1 VNPFS
6 ETPAETIASLGEQK
20 LLARIRRWLGAA
32 APAAPAGMGDDC
44 AVLTTPAPA
53 RGTRAKLPRSAAP
66 ATLVTVDPVIY
77 DEHFDDAVA
86 PRDVGR
92 KLLRRNLSD
101 IAAMGGRPRAAVL
114 ALALDPRTRLDWLE
128 AFYRGLGADAR
139 RFGVPLV
146 GGDLATHRGGLVATL
161 TLLGETTAPGA
172 RALTRSGAQIGDFI
186 AVTGRLGG
194 SLPSGRHHSFTPR
207 LDEGQWLAR
216 RAEVV
221 SLMDLSDGLAKDI
234 HSLTPAGARPLL
246 FGELL
251 PRHPGVDL
259 RGALTDGEDYE
270 LLLALR
276 TTPAGAQKL
285 LADWRR
291 SFPRLPLTVVGQF
304 APRAAA
310 PARHGAL
317 DLSVYHGF
325 EHFH

>member
-1 VNPFS
+1 MNPFS
-6 ETPAETIASLGEQK
+6 EKPAETIAALGEQK

-32 APAAPAGMGDDC
+32 APAAPVGMGDDC
-44 AVLTTPAPA
+44 AVLPAA
-53 RGTRAKLPRSAAP
+53 LAPRSAPRTAKAAP
-66 ATLVTVDPVIY
+66 ATLVTVDPVIFG
-77 DEHFDDAVA
+77 EHFDAAVP
-86 PRDVGR
+86 PRAVGR

-128 AFYRGLGADAR
+128 SFYRGLAADAR

-146 GGDLATHRGGLVATL
+146 GGDLATHHGGLVATL

-172 RALTRSGAQIGDFI
+172 RALTRSGARIGDFI

-207 LDEGQWLAR
+207 LAEGQWLAR
-216 RAEVV
+216 RPEVAA
-221 SLMDLSDGLAKDI
+221 LMDLSDGLAKDI
-234 HSLTPAGARPLL
+234 HSITPAGARPLL

-276 TTPAGAQKL
+276 ATPAEAQKL
-285 LADWRR
+285 LSTWRR
-291 SFPRLPLTVVGQF
+291 AFPRLPLTVVGQF
-304 APRAAA
+304 APSAAA
-310 PARHGAL
+310 PVDHGAL
-317 DLSVYHGF
+317 DLSAYHGF

>member
-1 VNPFS
+1 MNPFS
-6 ETPAETIASLGEQK
+6 DTPAETVAALGEQK

-44 AVLTTPAPA
+44 AVLPPA
-53 RGTRAKLPRSAAP
+53 RAAKSRP
-66 ATLVTVDPVIY
+66 ATLVTVDPVIFG
-77 DEHFDDAVA
+77 EHFDAAVPPRAVA
-86 PRDVGR
+86 R

-128 AFYRGLGADAR
+128 SFYRGLAADAR

-146 GGDLATHRGGLVATL
+146 GGDLATHRGGLVASL
-161 TLLGETTAPGA
+161 TVLGETTAPGA
-172 RALTRSGAQIGDFI
+172 RALARSGARVGDFI

-194 SLPSGRHHSFTPR
+194 SLPSGRHHAFAPR
-207 LDEGQWLAR
+207 LAEGQWLAR
-216 RAEVV
+216 RPEIVA
-221 SLMDLSDGLAKDI
+221 LMDLSDGLAKDV
-234 HSLTPAGARPLL
+234 HSLTPDGARPFL

-251 PRHPGVDL
+251 PRHRGVDL

-276 TTPAGAQKL
+276 ATPVGAQKL
-285 LADWRR
+285 LAAWRR
-291 SFPRLPLTVVGQF
+291 AFPRLPLTVVGQF
-304 APRAAA
+304 APDAAD
-310 PARHGAL
+310 PAAHGAL
-317 DLSVYHGF
+317 DLSAYHGF

>member
-1 VNPFS
+1 MNPFS
-6 ETPAETIASLGEQK
+6 EKTSETIASLGEQK

-32 APAAPAGMGDDC
+32 APASPAGMGDDC
-44 AVLTTPAPA
+44 AVLPAAKNPARSRGKTGAPA
-53 RGTRAKLPRSAAP
+53 A
-66 ATLVTVDPVIY
+66 LVTVDPVIFG
-77 DEHFDDAVA
+77 EHFDAAVP
-86 PRDVGR
+86 PRAVGR

-128 AFYRGLGADAR
+128 AFYRGLAADAR

-172 RALTRSGAQIGDFI
+172 RALTRSGALVSDFI

-207 LDEGQWLAR
+207 LAEGRWLAR
-216 RAEVV
+216 RPEVAA
-221 SLMDLSDGLAKDI
+221 LMDLSDGLAKDI
-234 HSLTPAGARPLL
+234 HSLTPSGAKPLL

-251 PRHPGVDL
+251 PRHAGVDL
-259 RGALTDGEDYE
+259 RGALADGEDYE
-270 LLLALR
+270 LLVALR
-276 TTPAGAQKL
+276 GTPDSLRKL
-285 LADWRR
+285 LAAWRR
-291 SFPRLPLTVVGQF
+291 AFPRVPLTVVGQF
-304 APRAAA
+304 APSAAD
-310 PARHGAL
+310 PAEHGAL
-317 DLSVYHGF
+317 DLSAYHGF

>member
-1 VNPFS
+1 MNPFS
-6 ETPAETIASLGEQK
+6 STPADTIASLGEQK
-20 LLARIRRWLGAA
+20 LLGRIRRWLGSA

-44 AVLTTPAPA
+44 AVLPAA
-53 RGTRAKLPRSAAP
+53 RSPRRADRAP
-66 ATLVTVDPVIY
+66 STLVTVDPVIFG
-77 DEHFDDAVA
+77 EHFDASVP
-86 PRDVGR
+86 PRAVGR

-114 ALALDPRTRLDWLE
+114 GLALDPRTRLDWLR
-128 AFYRGLGADAR
+128 AFYLGLAADAR

-172 RALTRSGAQIGDFI
+172 RALTRAGAQVGDWI

-207 LDEGQWLAR
+207 LAEGQWLAR
-216 RAEVV
+216 RPEVV
-221 SLMDLSDGLAKDI
+221 ALMDLSDGLAKDV
-234 HSLTPAGARPLL
+234 HSLTPADARPLV

-251 PRHPGVDL
+251 PRHAGVDP

-276 TTPAGAQKL
+276 ATPAEAQKL
-285 LADWRR
+285 LAAWRR
-291 SFPRLPLTVVGQF
+291 AFPRLPLTVVGQF
-304 APRAAA
+304 APRTADPTAL
-310 PARHGAL
+310 GAL
-317 DLSVYHGF
+317 DLSAYHGF

>member
-1 VNPFS
+1 MNPFS
-6 ETPAETIASLGEQK
+6 DSPAGTIAALGEQK

-32 APAAPAGMGDDC
+32 APASPAGMGDDC
-44 AVLTTPAPA
+44 AVLAPAPKTA
-53 RGTRAKLPRSAAP
+53 GAS
-66 ATLVTVDPVIY
+66 ATLVTVDPVIFG
-77 DEHFDDAVA
+77 EHFDAAVS
-86 PRDVGR
+86 PRDAGR

-101 IAAMGGRPRAAVL
+101 IAAMGGRPTAAVL

-128 AFYRGLGADAR
+128 AFYRGLAADAR
-139 RFGVPLV
+139 RFGVPVV

-161 TLLGETTAPGA
+161 TLLGKTTAPGA
-172 RALTRSGAQIGDFI
+172 RALTRSGAQPGDFI

-207 LDEGQWLAR
+207 LAEGRWLAR
-216 RAEVV
+216 RPEIVA
-221 SLMDLSDGLAKDI
+221 LTDLSDGLAKDI
-234 HSLTPAGARPLL
+234 HSLTPAGAKPLL

-276 TTPAGAQKL
+276 ATPAGAQKL
-285 LADWRR
+285 LAAWRR
-291 SFPRLPLTVVGQF
+291 AFPRLPLTVVGQF
-304 APRAAA
+304 APRSADPAA
-310 PARHGAL
+310 HGAL
-317 DLSVYHGF
+317 DLTAYHGF

>member
-1 VNPFS
+1 VHPFS
-6 ETPAETIASLGEQK
+6 EQPADTIASLGEQK
-20 LLARIRRWLGAA
+20 LLSRIRRWLGAA

-44 AVLTTPAPA
+44 AVLPA
-53 RGTRAKLPRSAAP
+53 RKPAGRSAAGAP
-66 ATLVTVDPVIY
+66 ATLMTVDPVIFG
-77 DEHFDDAVA
+77 EHFDASVP
-86 PRDVGR
+86 PRAVGR

-114 ALALDPRTRLDWLE
+114 ALALDPRTRLEWLE
-128 AFYRGLGADAR
+128 AFYRGLAADAR

-172 RALTRSGAQIGDFI
+172 RALTRSGARVGDWI

-194 SLPSGRHHSFTPR
+194 SLPSGRHHTFTPR
-207 LDEGQWLAR
+207 LAEGRWLAR
-216 RAEVV
+216 RPEVV
-221 SLMDLSDGLAKDI
+221 ALMDLSDGLAKDI
-234 HSLTPAGARPLL
+234 HSLTPADASPLI

-251 PRHPGVDL
+251 PLHRGVDL

-276 TTPAGAQKL
+276 ATPAGAQKL
-285 LADWRR
+285 LADWCRA
-291 SFPRLPLTVVGQF
+291 FPRLSLTLVGQF
-304 APRAAA
+304 APRSAA
-310 PARHGAL
+310 PTSHGAL
-317 DLSVYHGF
+317 DLSAHHGF